1 MVRNVDYVPRRD
13 ADFDNWQASLHE
25 YASTNLTGYIST
37 NRLAEWTRL
46 KQAWEASYAKVKGG
60 DGKSSEKLAKSEARD
75 DLEGLIRDVVKK
87 ALIVATSVVTDEVR
101 RKLGLTVYTGA
112 RVDRVIGHQTPGLLG
127 KEVGRTHELSFF
139 RPDDVNHR
147 GVIPE
152 ADGVEIYWKKGGEA
166 STNIADYT
174 FLVAI
179 RRSPH
184 VVEFEPEDATTLVH
198 YVSRW
203 YNSKGEKGPW
213 SNFVTLVVGV

>member
-1 MVRNVDYVPRRD
+1 MKRRADFVPARD
-13 ADFDNWQASLHE
+13 ADFDNWQGPLHE
-25 YASTNLTGYIST
+25 YASTKLTGYIPAP
-37 NRLAEWTRL
+37 RLAEWTRL
-46 KQAWEASYAKVKGG
+46 KQAWDAAYAKVKGG
-60 DGKSSEKLAKSEARD
+60 DSKSSEKLAKNEARGE
-75 DLEGLIRDVVKK
+75 LEWIIRDLVKK
-87 ALIVATSVVTDEVR
+87 AFNVATSVVTDEVR
-101 RKLGLTVYTGA
+101 RELGLTVYTGA
-112 RVDRVIGHQTPGLLG
+112 RVSRVIGHQTPGLLG

-166 STNIADYT
+166 STDIADYT

-213 SNFVTLVVGV
+213 SNFVTLVVAC